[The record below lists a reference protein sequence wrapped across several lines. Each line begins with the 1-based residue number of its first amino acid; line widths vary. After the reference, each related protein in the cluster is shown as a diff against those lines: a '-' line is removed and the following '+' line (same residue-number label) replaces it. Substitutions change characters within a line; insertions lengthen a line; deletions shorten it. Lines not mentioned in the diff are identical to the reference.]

1 MKMRFLSMLLA
12 ICLLLS
18 TGVLASA
25 PEAVTGNARPLE
37 TGMELTLALHAATT
51 NGKILVS
58 YPEELELLE
67 TTTGF
72 GDAVLWDIHPV
83 KPGELSLA
91 WISAKDV
98 PAETTA
104 LTLTLA
110 GDTGSYAF
118 QVSIQE
124 LQRNGTQVVCPD
136 FSVNGRIEHDAP
148 CPSLAFQDLSQ
159 TAWYHTGVDYVLEQN
174 LMIGVSDT
182 RFCPGASMNR
192 AMMVTVL
199 YRLAGEPDVSK
210 LANPFQDVK
219 AGSYY
224 SNAVRWAAANEIAR
238 GVTETRFQPN
248 GLMTRE
254 QMATFL
260 YRYAKLQQED
270 TTATA
275 TLTGFPDGASVS
287 PWAKDAMQ
295 WAVGSNLI
303 QGTKENGKIFLNPQ
317 GTSTRA
323 QVAVILMRFLEGGV
337 Q

>member
-136 FSVNGRIEHDAP
+136 FSVNGRIEHDTP

-159 TAWYHTGVDYVLEQN
+159 TAWYHAGVDYVLNQN

-182 RFCPGASMNR
+182 RFCPGASTNR

-199 YRLAGEPDVSK
+199 YRLAGEPDASK

-224 SNAVRWAAANEIAR
+224 SDAVRWAAANEIAQ
-238 GVTETRFQPN
+238 GVTDTRFQPN

-260 YRYAKLQQED
+260 YRYAKLQQAD
-270 TTATA
+270 TSASVA
-275 TLTGFPDGASVS
+275 LTGFPDGASVS

-295 WAVGSNLI
+295 WAVGSGLI